1 LSLFAEGEFTL
12 KGLLSTL
19 GAALTVV
26 LLTAQAHAIPAFTF
40 TSPDL
45 PLPGQPGT
53 GLSGSVWA
61 DNGNAGPLGG
71 VDTLAQ
77 ARTVANGFFP
87 DAFFGASQV
96 DYPAGATD
104 IVGVPG
110 TDFNTL
116 LGGDAASLNPVGI
129 GSQEV
134 LNSVLEFTGF
144 FRVDNVNETHFFSLG
159 SDDGSELVFQGTQ
172 VLDNDGIHAFPGA
185 GAGPVEILF
194 TSPGLYQME
203 ILFFESQ
210 PVGYGIELADGGTIV
225 PQSLLYRSVPEP
237 ASLALLGFGLVGL
250 GFAAR
255 RRREV

>member
-1 LSLFAEGEFTL
+1 L

-19 GAALTVV
+19 AAALSVV

-61 DNGNAGPLGG
+61 DNGNAGSLAG

-87 DAFFGASQV
+87 DAMFNASQV
-96 DYPAGATD
+96 DYPAGGTSV
-104 IVGVPG
+104 VGVPG

-116 LGGDAASLNPVGI
+116 LGGDAASLNPTGI

-134 LNSVLEFTGF
+134 LNSVLAFTGF
-144 FRVDNVNETHFFSLG
+144 FRVDNLNETHFFSLG
-159 SDDGSELVFQGTQ
+159 SDDGSELIFQGTQ
-172 VLDNDGIHAFPGA
+172 VLDNDGIHAFPGP
-185 GAGPVEILF
+185 GAGPVEVLF
-194 TSPGLYQME
+194 TDPGLYAME

-210 PVGYGIELADGGTIV
+210 PVGYGIEFADGGTIV
-225 PQSLLYRSVPEP
+225 SQQLLYQSVPEP
-237 ASLALLGFGLVGL
+237 ASLALLGFGLAGL

-255 RRREV
+255 RRRAA